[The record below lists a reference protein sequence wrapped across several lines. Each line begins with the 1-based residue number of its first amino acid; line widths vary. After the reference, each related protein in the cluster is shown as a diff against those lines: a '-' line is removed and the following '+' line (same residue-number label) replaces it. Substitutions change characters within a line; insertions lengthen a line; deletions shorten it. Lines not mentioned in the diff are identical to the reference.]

1 MPYLKR
7 LDKSGT
13 DVRTYILQTDM
24 FSVGRGE
31 DADARI
37 DDAGMSRIHFVLE
50 YDNGEYVLV
59 DREST
64 NGTFVNEGR
73 VKKKKLS
80 DGDVIAAG
88 NTKFLYEYGASTM
101 IGAASKKVGK
111 SVKTELA
118 DLYRQLEQEDFS

>member
-7 LDKSGT
+7 LDKSGN
-13 DVRTYILQTDM
+13 DVRSYILQTAK

-31 DADARI
+31 EADAQI
-37 DDAGMSRIHFVLE
+37 DDPGMSRIHFVLE
-50 YDNGEYVLV
+50 YDNGEYFLV

-64 NGTFVNEGR
+64 NGTFVNDGR
-73 VKKKKLS
+73 VKKRQLN
-80 DGDVIAAG
+80 DGDIVSAG

-101 IGAASKKVGK
+101 IGAASKKIGK

-118 DLYRQLEQEDFS
+118 DLYKQLEQEDFS

>member
-7 LDKSGT
+7 LDKSGN
-13 DVRTYILQTDM
+13 DVRTYILQTDK

-31 DADARI
+31 DADAQI
-37 DDAGMSRIHFVLE
+37 DDGGMSRIHFALE
-50 YDNGEYVLV
+50 YEDGEYFLV

-64 NGTFVNEGR
+64 NGTFVNDSR
-73 VKKKKLS
+73 VKRKQLN
-80 DGDVIAAG
+80 DGDTIAAG
-88 NTKFLYEYGASTM
+88 KTKFIYEYGASTM

-118 DLYRQLEQEDFS
+118 DLYKQLEQEDFN

>member
-7 LDKSGT
+7 LDEKGA
-13 DVRTYILQTDM
+13 DVRTHILQTDK

-31 DADARI
+31 DADAQI

-50 YDNGEYVLV
+50 YENGEYFLV

-73 VKKKKLS
+73 VKKRQLN
-80 DGDVIAAG
+80 DGDVVSAG
-88 NTKFLYEYGASTM
+88 KTKFLYEYGASTM

-118 DLYRQLEQEDFS
+118 DLYKQLESQDFT